1 MKQPSLS
8 WIDRSS
14 WTTWMESARPSVEVG
29 PVTRKLVRVAP
40 TAKVEEPPP
49 TVPLPRQSVSPP
61 RPSVPTQSAP
71 APLVAVPPPSRVT
84 STFHPPAAALEV
96 RLHAVVEWIEE
107 NVSCI
112 GAFIADDNGLPVV
125 EHSSVDQGHMAAAS
139 SVLLMLASI
148 RGLMGDVAG
157 WLSLK
162 TGAGVLHFV
171 EVETEW
177 GRFGVGIL
185 THAHLPSELLP
196 TLRDAVEVAFTSEA
210 KEST

>member
-14 WTTWMESARPSVEVG
+14 WSTWMESACPTAEVG
-29 PVTRKLVRVAP
+29 PVTSQFVRTTSAPVVA
-40 TAKVEEPPP
+40 PPP
-49 TVPLPRQSVSPP
+49 TVPLPRQSV
-61 RPSVPTQSAP
+61 P
-71 APLVAVPPPSRVT
+71 APSVAVPPPSSVT
-84 STFHPPAAALEV
+84 SAFHPPNAPLEV
-96 RLHAVVEWIEE
+96 RLHAVVEWIES

-185 THAHLPSELLP
+185 TQTHLPSELLP
-196 TLRDAVEVAFTSEA
+196 TLRDAVEVAFTYEA

>member
-14 WTTWMESARPSVEVG
+14 WTTWMESSRPPVEER
-29 PVTRKLVRVAP
+29 PVTRKTGRA
-40 TAKVEEPPP
+40 ASKVEALPP
-49 TVPLPRQSVSPP
+49 TVPLPRQGAAS
-61 RPSVPTQSAP
+61 PSVPPPSNS
-71 APLVAVPPPSRVT
+71 VPPPSRLT
-84 STFHPPAAALEV
+84 SSFHPPDAPLEV
-96 RLHAVVEWIEE
+96 RLRAVVEWIES
-107 NVSCI
+107 NVACI

-185 THAHLPSELLP
+185 THTHLPSELLP
-196 TLRDAVEVAFTSEA
+196 TLRDAVEVAFTHEA

>member
-1 MKQPSLS
+1 M
-8 WIDRSS
+8 SS
-14 WTTWMESARPSVEVG
+14 
-29 PVTRKLVRVAP
+29 
-40 TAKVEEPPP
+40 
-49 TVPLPRQSVSPP
+49 
-61 RPSVPTQSAP
+61 
-71 APLVAVPPPSRVT
+71 
-84 STFHPPAAALEV
+84 FHPPDAPLEV
-96 RLHAVVEWIEE
+96 RLHAVVEWIQT
-107 NVSCI
+107 NVACI

-185 THAHLPSELLP
+185 THTHLPSELLP
-196 TLRDAVEVAFTSEA
+196 TLRDAVEVAFTHEA

>member
-1 MKQPSLS
+1 
-8 WIDRSS
+8 
-14 WTTWMESARPSVEVG
+14 
-29 PVTRKLVRVAP
+29 
-40 TAKVEEPPP
+40 
-49 TVPLPRQSVSPP
+49 
-61 RPSVPTQSAP
+61 
-71 APLVAVPPPSRVT
+71 
-84 STFHPPAAALEV
+84 
-96 RLHAVVEWIEE
+96 LHAVVEWIEA

-171 EVETEW
+171 EVETAW

-185 THAHLPSELLP
+185 TETHLPAELLP
-196 TLRDAVEVAFTSEA
+196 TLRDAVEVAFTSKA

>member
-14 WTTWMESARPSVEVG
+14 WTTWMESARPAEVG
-29 PVTRKLVRVAP
+29 PVTRKLVRAAP
-40 TAKVEEPPP
+40 AASGAADAPPP
-49 TVPLPRQSVSPP
+49 TVPLPRQSVPVLSAPVL
-61 RPSVPTQSAP
+61 SVPAP
-71 APLVAVPPPSRVT
+71 SVAVPPPSRIT
-84 STFHPPAAALEV
+84 SSFHPPDAPLEV
-96 RLHAVVEWIEE
+96 RLHAVVEWIEA

-171 EVETEW
+171 EVETAW

-185 THAHLPSELLP
+185 THTHLPAELLP